1 MRTLSRARVLL
12 RFVVR
17 RWKGIGAGVA
27 ALAVAGAAGGV
38 LVAWSGLYSVA
49 ASDGHWLVIDRFLRF
64 GMMNSVETHAPDV
77 SPPPLDDVDL
87 VRLGAA
93 HYYAGCAYCHG
104 APGLPITPVA
114 QHMLPAPPDLTSH
127 VSLWTDQELFWL
139 VKHGLKYTGMPGWPV
154 QDRDDEVWAVVAFLR
169 QMPGMSQQTYRD
181 LALAEVEAEP
191 QGGEEIA
198 RGNAPDAISACARCH
213 GDEAGAPKS
222 ELVPRLHGQPREM
235 LENALRAYVS
245 GERSSGIM
253 QTAASGLSG
262 EEIEEL
268 AAYYAGLEPL
278 GRDIDSA
285 AISRH
290 GRELAENGDPARRI
304 PACMSCHSASALPVY
319 PRLAGQNARYI
330 ASRLKAWRDGSQDR
344 TDTAAIMMPIA
355 RLLTDDDIAA
365 VSDYFSSLP
374 PAAGAGR

>member
-1 MRTLSRARVLL
+1 M
-12 RFVVR
+12 
-17 RWKGIGAGVA
+17 A
-27 ALAVAGAAGGV
+27 ALALLAASGGV

-49 ASDGHWLVIDRFLRF
+49 ASEGHWVIIDRFLRF

-77 SPPPLDDVDL
+77 EPPPFDDADL
-87 VRLGAA
+87 IRLGAA

-104 APGLPITPVA
+104 APGSSITPVA

-169 QMPGMSQQTYRD
+169 QMPDMTQQTYRG

-198 RGNAPDAISACARCH
+198 RGSAPDAVSACARCH
-213 GDEAGAPKS
+213 GDETGPPKS
-222 ELVPRLHGQPREM
+222 ELVPVLHGQPRDM
-235 LENALRAYVS
+235 LENALRDYLS

-253 QTAASGLSG
+253 QTAASGLSSD
-262 EEIEEL
+262 EVAEL
-268 AAYYAGLEPL
+268 AAYYAGLEPP
-278 GRDIDSA
+278 RRTTDTA
-285 AISRH
+285 ALSGH
-290 GRELAENGDPARRI
+290 GRELAESGDPARRI
-304 PACMSCHSASALPVY
+304 PACMSCHSESALPVY

-330 ASRLKAWRDGSQDR
+330 ASRLKAWQAGQTDR
-344 TDTAAIMMPIA
+344 TDTAAIMVPIA

>member
-1 MRTLSRARVLL
+1 MSRVEAL
-12 RFVVR
+12 RRFLVR
-17 RWKGIGAGVA
+17 RWKPIAAGAA
-27 ALAVAGAAGGV
+27 ALALLAASGGV

-49 ASDGHWLVIDRFLRF
+49 ASKGHWLVIDRFLRF

-77 SPPPLDDVDL
+77 EPPPLDDADL
-87 VRLGAA
+87 IRLGAA

-104 APGLPITPVA
+104 APGLAMTPVA

-154 QDRDDEVWAVVAFLR
+154 QNRDDEVWAVVAFLR
-169 QMPGMSQQTYRD
+169 QMPDMTQQTYRD

-198 RGNAPDAISACARCH
+198 RGNAPDAVSACARCH
-213 GDEAGAPKS
+213 GDEAGPPKS
-222 ELVPRLHGQPREM
+222 ELVPVLHGQPREM
-235 LENALRAYVS
+235 LENALRAYLS

-253 QTAASGLSG
+253 QTAASGLSSD
-262 EEIEEL
+262 EVAEL
-268 AAYYAGLEPL
+268 AVYYAGLEPP
-278 GRDIDSA
+278 RRTIDTA
-285 AISRH
+285 ALSGH
-290 GRELAENGDPARRI
+290 GRELAESGDPARRI
-304 PACMSCHSASALPVY
+304 PACMSCHSESALPVY

-330 ASRLKAWRDGSQDR
+330 ASRLKAWQAGQTDR
-344 TDTAAIMMPIA
+344 TDTAAIMVPIA

-365 VSDYFSSLP
+365 VSDYFFSLP
-374 PAAGAGR
+374 PAGGAGR

>member
-1 MRTLSRARVLL
+1 MSRVEAL
-12 RFVVR
+12 RRFLVR
-17 RWKGIGAGVA
+17 RWKPIAAGAA
-27 ALAVAGAAGGV
+27 ALALLAASGGV

-49 ASDGHWLVIDRFLRF
+49 ASKGHWLVIDRFLRF

-77 SPPPLDDVDL
+77 EPPPLDDADL
-87 VRLGAA
+87 IRLGAA

-104 APGLPITPVA
+104 APGLAMTPVA

-154 QDRDDEVWAVVAFLR
+154 QNRDDEVWAVVAFLR
-169 QMPGMSQQTYRD
+169 QMPDMTQQTYRD

-198 RGNAPDAISACARCH
+198 RGNAPDAVSACARCH
-213 GDEAGAPKS
+213 GDEAGPPKS
-222 ELVPRLHGQPREM
+222 ELVPVLHGQPREM
-235 LENALRAYVS
+235 LENALRAYLS

-253 QTAASGLSG
+253 QTAASGLSSD
-262 EEIEEL
+262 EVAEL
-268 AAYYAGLEPL
+268 AVYYAGLEPP
-278 GRDIDSA
+278 RRTIDTA
-285 AISRH
+285 ALSGH
-290 GRELAENGDPARRI
+290 GRELAESGDPARRI
-304 PACMSCHSASALPVY
+304 PACMSCHSESALPVY

-330 ASRLKAWRDGSQDR
+330 ANRLKAWQAGQTAR
-344 TDTAAIMMPIA
+344 TDTAAIMVPIA

-374 PAAGAGR
+374 PAGGAGR

>member
-1 MRTLSRARVLL
+1 MSRVEAL
-12 RFVVR
+12 RRFLVR
-17 RWKGIGAGVA
+17 RWKPIAAGAA
-27 ALAVAGAAGGV
+27 ALALLAASGGV

-49 ASDGHWLVIDRFLRF
+49 ASKGHWLVIDRFLRF

-77 SPPPLDDVDL
+77 EPPPLDDADL
-87 VRLGAA
+87 IRLGAA

-104 APGLPITPVA
+104 APGLAMTPVA

-154 QDRDDEVWAVVAFLR
+154 QNRDDEVWAVVAFLR
-169 QMPGMSQQTYRD
+169 QMPDMTQQTYRD

-198 RGNAPDAISACARCH
+198 RGNAPDAVSACARCH
-213 GDEAGAPKS
+213 GDEAGPPKS
-222 ELVPRLHGQPREM
+222 ELVPVLHGQPREM
-235 LENALRAYVS
+235 LENALRAYLS

-253 QTAASGLSG
+253 QTAASGLSSD
-262 EEIEEL
+262 EVAEL
-268 AAYYAGLEPL
+268 AVYYAGLEPP
-278 GRDIDSA
+278 RRTIDTA
-285 AISRH
+285 ALSGH
-290 GRELAENGDPARRI
+290 GRELAESGDPARRI
-304 PACMSCHSASALPVY
+304 PACMSCHSESALPVY

-330 ASRLKAWRDGSQDR
+330 ASRLKAWQAGQTAR
-344 TDTAAIMMPIA
+344 TDTAAIMVPIA

-374 PAAGAGR
+374 PAGGAGR

>member
-1 MRTLSRARVLL
+1 MSRVEAL
-12 RFVVR
+12 RRFLVR
-17 RWKGIGAGVA
+17 RWKPIAAGAA
-27 ALAVAGAAGGV
+27 ALALLAASGGV

-49 ASDGHWLVIDRFLRF
+49 ASKGHWLVIDRFLRF

-77 SPPPLDDVDL
+77 EPPPLDDADL
-87 VRLGAA
+87 IRLGAA

-104 APGLPITPVA
+104 APGLAMTPVA

-154 QDRDDEVWAVVAFLR
+154 QNRDDEVWAVVAFLR
-169 QMPGMSQQTYRD
+169 QMPDMTQQTYRD

-198 RGNAPDAISACARCH
+198 RGNAPDAVSACARCH
-213 GDEAGAPKS
+213 GDEAGPPKS
-222 ELVPRLHGQPREM
+222 ELVPVLHGQPREM
-235 LENALRAYVS
+235 LENALRAYLS

-253 QTAASGLSG
+253 QTAASGLSSD
-262 EEIEEL
+262 EVAEL
-268 AAYYAGLEPL
+268 AVYYAGLEPP
-278 GRDIDSA
+278 RRTIDTA
-285 AISRH
+285 ALSGH
-290 GRELAENGDPARRI
+290 GRELAESGDPARRI
-304 PACMSCHSASALPVY
+304 PACMSCHSESALPVY

-330 ASRLKAWRDGSQDR
+330 ANRLKAWQAGQTAR
-344 TDTAAIMMPIA
+344 TDTAAIMVPIA

-374 PAAGAGR
+374 QAGGAGR

>member
-1 MRTLSRARVLL
+1 MSRVEAL
-12 RFVVR
+12 RRFLVR
-17 RWKGIGAGVA
+17 RWKPIAAGAA
-27 ALAVAGAAGGV
+27 ALALLAASGGV

-49 ASDGHWLVIDRFLRF
+49 ASKGHWLVIDRFLRF

-77 SPPPLDDVDL
+77 EPPPLDDADL
-87 VRLGAA
+87 IRLGAA

-104 APGLPITPVA
+104 APGLAMTPVA

-154 QDRDDEVWAVVAFLR
+154 QNRDDEVWAVVAFLR
-169 QMPGMSQQTYRD
+169 QMPDMTQQTYRD

-198 RGNAPDAISACARCH
+198 RGNAPDAVSACARCH
-213 GDEAGAPKS
+213 GDEAGPPKS
-222 ELVPRLHGQPREM
+222 ELVPVLHGQPREM
-235 LENALRAYVS
+235 LENALRAYLS

-253 QTAASGLSG
+253 QTAASGLSSD
-262 EEIEEL
+262 EVAEL
-268 AAYYAGLEPL
+268 AVYYAGLEPP
-278 GRDIDSA
+278 RRTIDTA
-285 AISRH
+285 ALSGH
-290 GRELAENGDPARRI
+290 GRELAESGDPARRI
-304 PACMSCHSASALPVY
+304 PACMSCHSESALPVY

-330 ASRLKAWRDGSQDR
+330 ASRLKAWQAGQTAR
-344 TDTAAIMMPIA
+344 TDTAAIMVPIA

-365 VSDYFSSLP
+365 VSDYFFSLP
-374 PAAGAGR
+374 PAGGAGR

>member
-1 MRTLSRARVLL
+1 MSRVEAL
-12 RFVVR
+12 RRFLVR
-17 RWKGIGAGVA
+17 RWKPIAAGAA
-27 ALAVAGAAGGV
+27 ALALLAASGGV

-49 ASDGHWLVIDRFLRF
+49 ASKGHWLVIDRFLRF

-77 SPPPLDDVDL
+77 EPPPLDDADL
-87 VRLGAA
+87 IRLGAA

-104 APGLPITPVA
+104 APGLAMTPVA

-154 QDRDDEVWAVVAFLR
+154 QNRDDEVWAVVAFLR
-169 QMPGMSQQTYRD
+169 QMPDMTQQTYRD

-198 RGNAPDAISACARCH
+198 RGNAPDAVSACARCH
-213 GDEAGAPKS
+213 GDEAGPPKS
-222 ELVPRLHGQPREM
+222 ELVPVLHGQPREM
-235 LENALRAYVS
+235 LENALRAYLS

-253 QTAASGLSG
+253 QTAASGLSSD
-262 EEIEEL
+262 EVAEL
-268 AAYYAGLEPL
+268 AVYYAGLEPP
-278 GRDIDSA
+278 RRTIDTA
-285 AISRH
+285 ALSGH
-290 GRELAENGDPARRI
+290 GRELAESGDPARRI
-304 PACMSCHSASALPVY
+304 PACMSCHSESALPVY

-330 ASRLKAWRDGSQDR
+330 ANRLKAWQAGQTAR
-344 TDTAAIMMPIA
+344 TDTAAIMVPIA

-365 VSDYFSSLP
+365 VSDYFFSLP
-374 PAAGAGR
+374 PAGGAGR

>member
-1 MRTLSRARVLL
+1 MSRVEAL
-12 RFVVR
+12 RRFLVR
-17 RWKGIGAGVA
+17 RWKPIAAGAA
-27 ALAVAGAAGGV
+27 ALALLAASGGV

-49 ASDGHWLVIDRFLRF
+49 ASKGHWLVIDRFLRF

-77 SPPPLDDVDL
+77 EPPPLDDADL
-87 VRLGAA
+87 IRLGAA

-104 APGLPITPVA
+104 APGLAMTPVA

-169 QMPGMSQQTYRD
+169 QMPDMTQQTYRD

-198 RGNAPDAISACARCH
+198 RGNAPDAVSACARCH
-213 GDEAGAPKS
+213 GDEAGPPKS
-222 ELVPRLHGQPREM
+222 ELVPVLHGQPREM
-235 LENALRAYVS
+235 LENALRAYLS

-253 QTAASGLSG
+253 QTAASGLSSD
-262 EEIEEL
+262 EVAEL
-268 AAYYAGLEPL
+268 AVYYAGLEPP
-278 GRDIDSA
+278 RRTIDTA
-285 AISRH
+285 ALSGH
-290 GRELAENGDPARRI
+290 GRELAESGDPARRI
-304 PACMSCHSASALPVY
+304 PACMSCHSESALPVY

-330 ASRLKAWRDGSQDR
+330 ANRLKAWQAGQTAR
-344 TDTAAIMMPIA
+344 TDTAAIMVPIA

-365 VSDYFSSLP
+365 VSDYFFSLP
-374 PAAGAGR
+374 PAGGAGR

>member
-1 MRTLSRARVLL
+1 LSRVEAL
-12 RFVVR
+12 RRFLVR
-17 RWKGIGAGVA
+17 RWKPIAAGAA
-27 ALAVAGAAGGV
+27 ALALLAASGGV

-49 ASDGHWLVIDRFLRF
+49 ASKGHWLVIDRFLRF

-77 SPPPLDDVDL
+77 EPPPLDDADL
-87 VRLGAA
+87 IRLGAA

-104 APGLPITPVA
+104 APGLAMTPVA

-169 QMPGMSQQTYRD
+169 QMPDMTQQTYRD

-198 RGNAPDAISACARCH
+198 RGNAPDAVSACARCH
-213 GDEAGAPKS
+213 GDEAGPPKS
-222 ELVPRLHGQPREM
+222 ELVPVLHGQPREM
-235 LENALRAYVS
+235 LENALRAYLS

-253 QTAASGLSG
+253 QTAASGLSSD
-262 EEIEEL
+262 EVAEL
-268 AAYYAGLEPL
+268 AVYYAGLEPP
-278 GRDIDSA
+278 RRTIDTAGLSG
-285 AISRH
+285 H
-290 GRELAENGDPARRI
+290 GRELAESGDPVRRI
-304 PACMSCHSASALPVY
+304 PACMSCHSESALPVY

-330 ASRLKAWRDGSQDR
+330 ASRLKAWQAGQTDR
-344 TDTAAIMMPIA
+344 TDTAAIMVPIA

-374 PAAGAGR
+374 PAGGAGR

>member
-1 MRTLSRARVLL
+1 M
-12 RFVVR
+12 
-17 RWKGIGAGVA
+17 A
-27 ALAVAGAAGGV
+27 ALALLAASGGV

-49 ASDGHWLVIDRFLRF
+49 ASEGHWVIIDRFLRF

-77 SPPPLDDVDL
+77 EPPPFDDADL
-87 VRLGAA
+87 IRLGAA

-104 APGLPITPVA
+104 APGSSITPVA

-169 QMPGMSQQTYRD
+169 QMPDMTQQTYRA

-198 RGNAPDAISACARCH
+198 RGNAPDAVSACARCH
-213 GDEAGAPKS
+213 GDEAGPPKS
-222 ELVPRLHGQPREM
+222 ELVPVLHGQPRDM
-235 LENALRAYVS
+235 LENALRDYLS

-253 QTAASGLSG
+253 QTAASGLSSD
-262 EEIEEL
+262 EVAEL
-268 AAYYAGLEPL
+268 AAYYAGLEPP
-278 GRDIDSA
+278 RRTTDTA
-285 AISRH
+285 ALSGH
-290 GRELAENGDPARRI
+290 GRELAESGDPARRI
-304 PACMSCHSASALPVY
+304 PACMSCHSESALPVY
-319 PRLAGQNARYI
+319 PRLLGQNARYI
-330 ASRLKAWRDGSQDR
+330 ASRLKAWQAGQTDR
-344 TDTAAIMMPIA
+344 TDTAAIMVPIA

-374 PAAGAGR
+374 PAAGARR

>member
-1 MRTLSRARVLL
+1 LSRVEAL
-12 RFVVR
+12 RRFLVR
-17 RWKGIGAGVA
+17 RWKPIAAGAA
-27 ALAVAGAAGGV
+27 ALALLAASGGV

-49 ASDGHWLVIDRFLRF
+49 ASKGHWLVIDRFLRF

-77 SPPPLDDVDL
+77 EPPPLDDADL
-87 VRLGAA
+87 IRLGAA

-104 APGLPITPVA
+104 APGLAMTPVA

-154 QDRDDEVWAVVAFLR
+154 QNRDDEVWAVVAFLR
-169 QMPGMSQQTYRD
+169 QMPDMTQQTYRD

-198 RGNAPDAISACARCH
+198 RGNAPDAVSACARCH
-213 GDEAGAPKS
+213 GDEAGPPKS
-222 ELVPRLHGQPREM
+222 ELVPVLHGQPREM
-235 LENALRAYVS
+235 LENALRAYLS

-253 QTAASGLSG
+253 QTAASGLSSD
-262 EEIEEL
+262 EVAEL
-268 AAYYAGLEPL
+268 AVYYAGLEPP
-278 GRDIDSA
+278 RRTIDTA
-285 AISRH
+285 ALSGH
-290 GRELAENGDPARRI
+290 GRELAESGDPARRI
-304 PACMSCHSASALPVY
+304 PACMSCHSESALPVY

-330 ASRLKAWRDGSQDR
+330 ANRLKAWQAGQTAR
-344 TDTAAIMMPIA
+344 TDTAAIMVPIA

-365 VSDYFSSLP
+365 VSDYFFSLP
-374 PAAGAGR
+374 PAGGAGR